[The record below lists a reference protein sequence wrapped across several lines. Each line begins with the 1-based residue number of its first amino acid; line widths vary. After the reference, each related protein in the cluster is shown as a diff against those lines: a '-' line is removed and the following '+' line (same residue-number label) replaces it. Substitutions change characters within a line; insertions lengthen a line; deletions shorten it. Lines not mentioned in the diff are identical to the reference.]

1 MDKHYAEQ
9 AAVRQSEKESKE
21 REYQLKL
28 AELDINSSVAM
39 GQLRIEKEK
48 LRIDAE
54 NEKLRIDAENEK
66 RRMDH
71 EYQMHKLDLKHQ
83 RYLNCLLQ

>member
-9 AAVRQSEKESKE
+9 AAVRQNENASKKL
-21 REYQLKL
+21 EYQLKR
-28 AELDINSSVAM
+28 AELDINFSVAM

-54 NEKLRIDAENEK
+54 NEKEK

-71 EYQMHKLDLKHQ
+71 EYRMHKLDLKHQ

>member
-9 AAVRQSEKESKE
+9 AAVRQNEIASKKL
-21 REYQLKL
+21 EYQLKR
-28 AELDINSSVAM
+28 AEIDINFSVAM
-39 GQLRIEKEK
+39 GQLRI
-48 LRIDAE
+48 DAE
-54 NEKLRIDAENEK
+54 NEKEK

-71 EYQMHKLDLKHQ
+71 EYRMHKLDLKHQ